1 MQKDQQTYQLQ
12 DIEFRIVYSRRRTL
26 GISILP
32 DSTVIIRAPLR
43 TSLKTIGRIVEE
55 KASWIIKHR
64 DKYRLKP
71 NTRLNGS
78 IAQGEDLLFRG
89 KKCEIRIIK
98 SRKPFA
104 RFNDNIIELG
114 LEKSEDS
121 EAIRK
126 LLYKGLKK
134 EASGIFPEMMAALL
148 KMHEDKKFQPTG
160 LIIRSMRSRWGSCS
174 RKGIITLSTE
184 LIKLSD
190 IYIEYVILHELCHLK
205 EHNHGSEFYR
215 LLSEVFPDWK
225 KVRKDLRGF
234 IH

>member
-1 MQKDQQTYQLQ
+1 MQKEQQTYQLQ

-43 TSLKTIGRIVEE
+43 TTLKTIGRIVEE

-64 DKYRLKP
+64 DKYRQKES
-71 NTRLNGS
+71 TRLNGPM
-78 IAQGEDLLFRG
+78 AQGEDQLFRG
-89 KKCEIRIIK
+89 QKCEIHIIHSK
-98 SRKPFA
+98 RPFA
-104 RFNDNIIELG
+104 RFKGNIIELG
-114 LEKSEDS
+114 LEKSEDR
-121 EAIRK
+121 EEIRK
-126 LLYKGLKK
+126 ILYKGLKR
-134 EASGIFPEMMAALL
+134 EASGIFPGMIAAVL
-148 KMHEDKKFQPTG
+148 KKHEDRKFQPTG
-160 LIIRSMRSRWGSCS
+160 LIIRSMKSRWGSCS

-205 EHNHGSEFYR
+205 HHNHGSEFYK

-225 KVRKDLRGF
+225 KIRKDLRGF